1 MITTWYDHVFS
12 MFMITTWYDH
22 ALLFVV
28 RKKFSFSSHI
38 KVWCFELQLVH
49 IVLLRH
55 SDALCFVPVQLNQS
69 SVFENSTLRS
79 STIFTVWHWLALG
92 PGFLQWKHAWRIWF
106 SLYQQCFSRF
116 SIFLGFSYS
125 TLWKN

>member
-69 SVFENSTLRS
+69 SVFESSTLRS
-79 STIFTVWHWLALG
+79 STIFTV
-92 PGFLQWKHAWRIWF
+92 
-106 SLYQQCFSRF
+106 
-116 SIFLGFSYS
+116 
-125 TLWKN
+125 